1 MDRIIVVS
9 GYFNPIHAGHIDYL
23 QAAKK
28 LGNRL
33 VVIVNNDLQ
42 VTIKGSQPF
51 MALEERLTIVSALG
65 VVDDAVPSIDTDGSV
80 KATLRSIWN
89 TYVSNRWVEK
99 RRVAMTFANGGD
111 RHDGNVPEYDLC
123 EELGI
128 SLAFNVGGEKTQS
141 SSNLLNRMSN

>member
-99 RRVAMTFANGGD
+99 RRVAMTFAKGGD

-141 SSNLLNRMSN
+141 SSNLLNRMSD

>member
-80 KATLRSIWN
+80 KATLLSIWN

-111 RHDGNVPEYDLC
+111 RYDGNVPEYDLC

-141 SSNLLNRMSN
+141 SSNLLNRMSD